1 MKALKR
7 TFSAWR
13 FGDKVPGLAPW
24 GVFRR
29 GFAAEN
35 VARLRLSQRF
45 WFCRENIRTWA
56 LQQRSIQSQ
65 RGNAKPFLAKT
76 FALAPSA
83 AKLRFMTA

>member
-1 MKALKR
+1 MKSLKR

-24 GVFRR
+24 AVFRH

-35 VARLRLSQRF
+35 VTRLRLSRRV
-45 WFCRENIRTWA
+45 WFGREDIRTWG
-56 LQQRSIQSQ
+56 LRQRSIQSQ